1 MRRLAPEKWDDKPLL
16 DHGFCVKSECAHCR
30 VKMVEA
36 EGSVYVSALGWMCEA
51 CFFGD
56 TKPHCL
62 PRPYA
67 KPRQRKG

>member
-1 MRRLAPEKWDDKPLL
+1 MSRWAPKKFDPHEIHGLGL
-16 DHGFCVKSECAHCR
+16 D
-30 VKMVEA
+30 
-36 EGSVYVSALGWMCEA
+36 SVCQYCGVHMMEIETDPYVGAKGWMCEA

-67 KPRQRKG
+67 KLRQRKG